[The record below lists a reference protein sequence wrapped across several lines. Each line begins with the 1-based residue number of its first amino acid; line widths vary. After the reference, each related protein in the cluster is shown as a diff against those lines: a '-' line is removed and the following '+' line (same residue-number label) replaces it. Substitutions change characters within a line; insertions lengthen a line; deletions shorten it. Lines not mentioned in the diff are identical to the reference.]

1 MLYKQNFVYQLLVFQ
16 SFFSTTFR
24 RQSMFDVKNE
34 IWDSMETKETPY
46 LVFTSWSDT
55 VPHPAMMNMTH
66 NIKNNRIHFILI
78 LFPPPNSMS
87 QYGNFYTKRRMKYS
101 LSSLCTY
108 NR

>member
-66 NIKNNRIHFILI
+66 NTKNNRIHFILI

-87 QYGNFYTKRRMKYS
+87 QYGNFYTKKENEIFTLLTMH
-101 LSSLCTY
+101 L
-108 NR
+108 